1 MGPWPSTDGAV
12 RPSVSAV
19 TTSTE
24 RPVLRRNPN
33 DRVALT
39 KCGRLRVSEHVRPE
53 SPGELDDDDDAFAL
67 LLEAHLSAC
76 VAVEAGPAG
85 DGLGSIAVVD
95 IGLRCVLGGDLAAL
109 EGEGHEVLCR
119 FRVACCGHYPESVGA
134 AHRCAGQVLNH
145 AVEGGGS
152 RPPPRPSASHRCLG
166 RRSLPPR
173 VGSSLRS
180 WGRVRTGY
188 WSPTRPETGEAPRP
202 LRRRLWLGQSYP
214 RHGIC
219 S

>member
-39 KCGRLRVSEHVRPE
+39 KCGRLRVSEDVRPE

-85 DGLGSIAVVD
+85 DGLGGIAVVD

-109 EGEGHEVLCR
+109 ECEGHEVLCR

-134 AHRCAGQVLNH
+134 AHRCAGQVLHH
-145 AVEGGGS
+145 AVEGEVVADAVALRLRVDVSAVGGCLHES
-152 RPPPRPSASHRCLG
+152 DGLYGARLGSGPGTGHRRG
-166 RRSLPPR
+166 RRLEEHRASCDN
-173 VGSSLRS
+173 GC
-180 WGRVRTGY
+180 G
-188 WSPTRPETGEAPRP
+188 
-202 LRRRLWLGQSYP
+202 
-214 RHGIC
+214 
-219 S
+219 